1 MDINQEGEL
10 VESKTNTGS
19 QIILP
24 TEALPGLVTIIPQA
38 TRPFFPGQAI
48 PLLLSATDWLPTI
61 EAIQSRD
68 QDVLGVIATKKGAD
82 EDNLSASDLYE
93 MGTICRIHR
102 VHQEGDQVQILLEG
116 LQRFSVRKWIKEKAP
131 FTASIRHYPHRHMDQ
146 KDDQKAYGMAIINAI
161 KELLPLNPLFGEEL
175 RVFLARS
182 DLNQPSL
189 LADFSASLTSAPK
202 EKLQEILETIPVQQ
216 RMEKV
221 LEILHQEIRIAK
233 AQMEIREHVEQEIQ
247 GHQREAILKE
257 QLKYIQKELGISK
270 DDRTAELDEF
280 RSRTDLLAIPETGKK
295 RIEDEMQKFSML
307 EIGSPEY
314 GVTRNYL
321 DWMTSLP
328 WGKTTEDTKELGTA
342 AKILNTHHEGL
353 EDVKLRI
360 LEFLALG
367 IIKGDVAGSI
377 ICLVGPPGVGKT
389 SLGKSISQAL
399 KRKFYR
405 FSVGGMRDEAEIKG
419 HRRTYIG
426 AMPGKLIQALKD
438 TQSSNPVIM
447 LDEIDKIGNSYQGDP
462 ASALL
467 EVLDPEQNVNFR
479 DHYLDIEFD
488 LSKTL
493 FICTANQ
500 LDTIPEPLLDRMEII
515 HLSGYLDQEK
525 QRISR
530 KHLIPRQLAKA
541 GLTRSDIKIESAA
554 LKKVIDGYSRESG
567 IRRLDNAIASII
579 RKSAL
584 SILEGAKKPII
595 IQKDHIEPLL
605 GNPIYRKEA
614 LQQGIG
620 VITGLAWTP
629 LGGAT
634 LPVEATLVHNH
645 GAGMTTTGQLG
656 QVMEESANI
665 AYSYIVSNQKV
676 LGIPEG
682 YLDKAHIH
690 LHVPAGATPK
700 DGPSAGITMAS
711 ALLSLATGK
720 KVRAKHAMTGE
731 LTLTGKIYP
740 VGGIR
745 EKLLAAK
752 RQNLKNVILP
762 EANQG
767 DYLDVPAHI
776 RKGIKV
782 KFVDTFEALT
792 KLVFY

>member
-10 VESKTNTGS
+10 VESKTDAGS

-24 TEALPGLVTIIPQA
+24 TEALPGLITIIPQA

-48 PLLLSATDWLPTI
+48 PLLFSATDWLPTI

-82 EDNLSASDLYE
+82 EGNLSASDLYQ

-102 VHQEGDQVQILLEG
+102 VHQEGDQIQVLLEG
-116 LQRFSVRKWIKEKAP
+116 LQRFSVRKWINERGP
-131 FTASIRHYPHRHMDQ
+131 FTASIRHHPHRHMDQ

-182 DLNQPSL
+182 DVNQPSL

-202 EKLQEILETIPVQQ
+202 EKLQEILETIPVQR

-280 RSRTDLLAIPETGKK
+280 RNRTELLEMPEIGKK

-307 EIGSPEY
+307 EVGSPEY

-342 AKILNTHHEGL
+342 SKILDTHHEGL
-353 EDVKLRI
+353 EDIKLRI

-426 AMPGKLIQALKD
+426 AMPGKLIQALKE

-467 EVLDPEQNVNFR
+467 EVLDPEQNINFR

-584 SILEGAKKPII
+584 SILEGTKKPITI
-595 IQKDHIEPLL
+595 RKDDIEHLL
-605 GNPIYRKEA
+605 GNPIYRKEV

-645 GAGMTTTGQLG
+645 AAGITTTGQLG

-665 AYSYIVSNQKV
+665 AYSYILSNQKD

-711 ALLSLATGK
+711 AILSLAKGK
-720 KVRAKHAMTGE
+720 KIRANHAMTGE

-752 RQNLKNVILP
+752 RQNIRNVMLP

-767 DYLDVPAHI
+767 DYLDVPDYI

-782 KFVDTFEALT
+782 KFVDTFEALA